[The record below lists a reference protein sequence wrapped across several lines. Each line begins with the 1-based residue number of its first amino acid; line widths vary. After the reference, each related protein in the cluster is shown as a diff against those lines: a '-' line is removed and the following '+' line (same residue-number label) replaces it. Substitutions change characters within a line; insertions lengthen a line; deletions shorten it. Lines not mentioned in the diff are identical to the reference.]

1 MNQVTLIGN
10 VGKDAEF
17 RQFNDGGSV
26 AQFSLATTERGYKLQ
41 NGTEVPDHTD
51 WHYIRVQGKLAEI
64 ARDYVKKGMK
74 LAVIGKIRY
83 REYEH
88 QGQKRTA
95 TEIWASNFEMLGSP
109 DKKNEQPQP
118 QSQQPAQTQQ
128 TANVGHAVYPDSVE
142 TNDGLPF

>member
-10 VGKDAEF
+10 VGKDAES

-88 QGQKRTA
+88 QGVKRIA
-95 TEIWASNFEMLGSP
+95 TEIHASNFEMLGSP
-109 DKKNEQPQP
+109 EKKQEQQPQN
-118 QSQQPAQTQQ
+118 QTSVGQ
-128 TANVGHAVYPDSVE
+128 TVYPNNVPE
-142 TNDGLPF
+142 PANDLPF

>member
-17 RQFNDGGSV
+17 KQFNDGGSV

-74 LAVIGKIRY
+74 LAVTGKIRY

-88 QGQKRTA
+88 QGVKRTA
-95 TEIWASNFEMLGSP
+95 TEICGAG
-109 DKKNEQPQP
+109 
-118 QSQQPAQTQQ
+118 
-128 TANVGHAVYPDSVE
+128 G
-142 TNDGLPF
+142 

>member
-17 RQFNDGGSV
+17 RQFNDGGCI

-51 WHYIRVQGKLAEI
+51 WHYIRAQGKLAEI
-64 ARDYVKKGMK
+64 ARDFIKKGMK

-88 QGQKRTA
+88 QGQKRIA
-95 TEIWASNFEMLGSP
+95 TEILAYNFEMLGSP
-109 DKKNEQPQP
+109 EKKQEQ
-118 QSQQPAQTQQ
+118 QQQQQTQKQQ
-128 TANVGHAVYPDSVE
+128 TVYANQVQEQEND
-142 TNDGLPF
+142 DGLPF

>member
-17 RQFNDGGSV
+17 HQFNDGGCV

-51 WHYIRVQGKLAEI
+51 WHYIHVQGKLAEI
-64 ARDYVKKGMK
+64 ARDYIKKGMK
-74 LAVIGKIRY
+74 LAVTGKIRY

-88 QGQKRTA
+88 QGVKRMA
-95 TEIWASNFEMLGSP
+95 TYIWASNFEMLGRP
-109 DKKNEQPQP
+109 DKKAEQPQP
-118 QSQQPAQTQQ
+118 QTQQPAQTQQ
-128 TANVGHAVYPDSVE
+128 TVYANQVQDNAGD
-142 TNDGLPF
+142 LPF

>member
-17 RQFNDGGSV
+17 RQFNDGGCA

-64 ARDYVKKGMK
+64 ARDFIKKGMK

-88 QGQKRTA
+88 QGQKRIA
-95 TEIWASNFEMLGSP
+95 TEILAYNFEMLGSP
-109 DKKNEQPQP
+109 EKKQEN
-118 QSQQPAQTQQ
+118 QQQQQTQKQQ
-128 TANVGHAVYPDSVE
+128 TVYANQVQEQEND
-142 TNDGLPF
+142 DGLPF

>member
-17 RQFNDGGSV
+17 KQFNDGGSV

-64 ARDYVKKGMK
+64 ARDYVRKGMK

-83 REYEH
+83 REYEY
-88 QGQKRTA
+88 QGVKRIA

-109 DKKNEQPQP
+109 EKKPEQPQP

-128 TANVGHAVYPDSVE
+128 TVYANQVQGQEND
-142 TNDGLPF
+142 DGLPF

>member
-17 RQFNDGGSV
+17 RQFNDGGCV
-26 AQFSLATTERGYKLQ
+26 AKFSLATTERGYKLQ

-51 WHYIRVQGKLAEI
+51 WHYIQVQGKLAEI

-88 QGQKRTA
+88 QGVKRTA

-109 DKKNEQPQP
+109 DKKAEHPQT
-118 QSQQPAQTQQ
+118 QSQQPAQTQTQQ
-128 TANVGHAVYPDSVE
+128 TVYANQVQGD
-142 TNDGLPF
+142 DLPF

>member
-17 RQFNDGGSV
+17 HQFNDGGCV

-64 ARDYVKKGMK
+64 ARDYIKKGMK

-88 QGQKRTA
+88 QGVKRMA

-109 DKKNEQPQP
+109 EKKAEQAVQP
-118 QSQQPAQTQQ
+118 QQPAQTQQ
-128 TANVGHAVYPDSVE
+128 AVYANQGQNTQND
-142 TNDGLPF
+142 DGLPF

>member
-10 VGKDAEF
+10 VDKDAEF

-51 WHYIRVQGKLAEI
+51 WHYIRVQGRLAEI
-64 ARDYVKKGMK
+64 ARDYVRKGMK

-83 REYEH
+83 REYEY
-88 QGQKRTA
+88 QGVKRIA

-109 DKKNEQPQP
+109 EKKPEQPQP

-128 TANVGHAVYPDSVE
+128 TVYANQVQGQEND
-142 TNDGLPF
+142 DGLPF

>member
-17 RQFNDGGSV
+17 RQFNDGCI

-51 WHYIRVQGKLAEI
+51 WHYIRAQGKLAEI
-64 ARDYVKKGMK
+64 ARDFIKKGMK

-88 QGQKRTA
+88 QGQKRIA
-95 TEIWASNFEMLGSP
+95 TEILAYNFEMLGSP
-109 DKKNEQPQP
+109 EKKQEQQQ
-118 QSQQPAQTQQ
+118 QSQTE
-128 TANVGHAVYPDSVE
+128 VGHTVYANQVQEQEND
-142 TNDGLPF
+142 DGLPF

>member
-17 RQFNDGGSV
+17 QQFQDGGCV
-26 AQFSLATTERGYKLQ
+26 AKFSLATTERGYKLQ

-51 WHYIRVQGKLAEI
+51 WHYIRVQGRLAEI
-64 ARDYVKKGMK
+64 ARDYIKKGMK

-88 QGQKRTA
+88 QGVKRMA

-109 DKKNEQPQP
+109 EKKQEQTAQ
-118 QSQQPAQTQQ
+118 QTQQPAQPQQ
-128 TANVGHAVYPDSVE
+128 TVYANQMQDNTGD
-142 TNDGLPF
+142 LPF

>member
-17 RQFNDGGSV
+17 RQFDGGGCI

-88 QGQKRTA
+88 QGQKRIA
-95 TEIWASNFEMLGSP
+95 TEILAYNFEMLGSP
-109 DKKNEQPQP
+109 DKEKNNGNIQQT
-118 QSQQPAQTQQ
+118 QSQNSTGVGQT
-128 TANVGHAVYPDSVE
+128 VYPNNVPEQS
-142 TNDGLPF
+142 NDLPF

>member
-17 RQFNDGGSV
+17 RQFNDGCI

-51 WHYIRVQGKLAEI
+51 WHYIRVQGKLSEI
-64 ARDYVKKGMK
+64 ARDFIKKGMK

-88 QGQKRTA
+88 QGQKRIV
-95 TEIWASNFEMLGSP
+95 TEILAYNFEMLGSP
-109 DKKNEQPQP
+109 EKKQEQ
-118 QSQQPAQTQQ
+118 QQQQQTQKQQ
-128 TANVGHAVYPDSVE
+128 TVYANQVQEQGND
-142 TNDGLPF
+142 DGLPF

>member
-17 RQFNDGGSV
+17 RQFDGGGCI

-74 LAVIGKIRY
+74 LAIVGKIRY

-88 QGQKRTA
+88 QGQKRIA
-95 TEIWASNFEMLGSP
+95 TEILAYNFEMLGNP
-109 DKKNEQPQP
+109 DKEKNNGNIQQT
-118 QSQQPAQTQQ
+118 QSQNSTGVGQT
-128 TANVGHAVYPDSVE
+128 VYPNNVPEQS
-142 TNDGLPF
+142 NDLPF

>member
-17 RQFNDGGSV
+17 KQFNDGGSV

-74 LAVIGKIRY
+74 LAIVGKIRTVSMSIRGRSGY
-83 REYEH
+83 PQRYVH
-88 QGQKRTA
+88 TTSRC
-95 TEIWASNFEMLGSP
+95 WAARRRRDGKCGSG
-109 DKKNEQPQP
+109 
-118 QSQQPAQTQQ
+118 SI
-128 TANVGHAVYPDSVE
+128 SR
-142 TNDGLPF
+142 

>member
-10 VGKDAEF
+10 AGKDAEF
-17 RQFNDGGSV
+17 RQFDGGGCI

-64 ARDYVKKGMK
+64 ARDFIKKGMK
-74 LAVIGKIRY
+74 LAVVGKIRY

-88 QGQKRTA
+88 QGQKRIS
-95 TEIWASNFEMLGSP
+95 TEICAYNFEMLGNP
-109 DKKNEQPQP
+109 DKEKKQEQ
-118 QSQQPAQTQQ
+118 QQQQQTQKQQ
-128 TANVGHAVYPDSVE
+128 TVYANQVQEQEND
-142 TNDGLPF
+142 DGLPF

>member
-74 LAVIGKIRY
+74 LAVVGKIRY

-88 QGQKRTA
+88 QGVKRMA

-109 DKKNEQPQP
+109 EKKAEQAVQT
-118 QSQQPAQTQQ
+118 QQQAQTQTQQ
-128 TANVGHAVYPDSVE
+128 TVYANQVQGD
-142 TNDGLPF
+142 DLPF

>member
-17 RQFNDGGSV
+17 RQFDGGGCI

-41 NGTEVPDHTD
+41 NGTDVPDHTD

-74 LAVIGKIRY
+74 LAIVGKIRY

-88 QGQKRTA
+88 QGQKRIA
-95 TEIWASNFEMLGSP
+95 TEILAYNFEMLGSSE
-109 DKKNEQPQP
+109 KKNEQPQP
-118 QSQQPAQTQQ
+118 QPQQPVQTQQ
-128 TANVGHAVYPDSVE
+128 TVYANQVQEQEND
-142 TNDGLPF
+142 DGLPF

>member
-17 RQFNDGGSV
+17 RQFDGGGCI

-83 REYEH
+83 REYEQ
-88 QGQKRTA
+88 QGQKRIA
-95 TEIWASNFEMLGSP
+95 TEILAYNFEMLGNP
-109 DKKNEQPQP
+109 DKEKNNGNIQQT
-118 QSQQPAQTQQ
+118 QSQNSTGVGQT
-128 TANVGHAVYPDSVE
+128 VYPNNVPE
-142 TNDGLPF
+142 PTNDLPF

>member
-17 RQFNDGGSV
+17 RQFDGGGCV

-51 WHYIRVQGKLAEI
+51 WHYIRVQGMLAEI

-88 QGQKRTA
+88 QGQKRIA
-95 TEIWASNFEMLGSP
+95 TEILAYNFEMLGSSE
-109 DKKNEQPQP
+109 KKNEQPQP
-118 QSQQPAQTQQ
+118 QPQQPAQTQQ
-128 TANVGHAVYPDSVE
+128 TVYADQGQE
-142 TNDGLPF
+142 QENDDGLPF

>member
-17 RQFNDGGSV
+17 HQFNDGGCV

-88 QGQKRTA
+88 QGVKRIA

-109 DKKNEQPQP
+109 DKKAEQPQT
-118 QSQQPAQTQQ
+118 QSQQPVQTQQ
-128 TANVGHAVYPDSVE
+128 TVYANQGQNPQ
-142 TNDGLPF
+142 NDLPF

>member
-26 AQFSLATTERGYKLQ
+26 AQFSIATTERGYKLQ

-64 ARDYVKKGMK
+64 ARDFIKKGMR

-88 QGQKRTA
+88 QGQKRIA
-95 TEIWASNFEMLGSP
+95 TEILAYNFEMLGSP
-109 DKKNEQPQP
+109 EKKQEQ
-118 QSQQPAQTQQ
+118 QQQQQTQKQQ
-128 TANVGHAVYPDSVE
+128 TVYANQVQEQEND
-142 TNDGLPF
+142 DGLPF

>member
-17 RQFNDGGSV
+17 RQFQDGGCV
-26 AQFSLATTERGYKLQ
+26 AKFSLATTERGYKLQ

-51 WHYIRVQGKLAEI
+51 WHHIRVQGRLAEI
-64 ARDYVKKGMK
+64 ARDYVRKGMK

-83 REYEH
+83 SEYEH
-88 QGQKRTA
+88 QGVKRIA

-109 DKKNEQPQP
+109 EKKAEQAVQT
-118 QSQQPAQTQQ
+118 QQQAQPAQTQK
-128 TANVGHAVYPDSVE
+128 TVYANQVQNNAGD
-142 TNDGLPF
+142 LPF

>member
-17 RQFNDGGSV
+17 RQFDGGGCV

-64 ARDYVKKGMK
+64 ARDFIKKGMK
-74 LAVIGKIRY
+74 LVVVGKIRY

-88 QGQKRTA
+88 QGQKRIS
-95 TEIWASNFEMLGSP
+95 TEICAYNFEMLGNP
-109 DKKNEQPQP
+109 DKEKNNGNIQQT
-118 QSQQPAQTQQ
+118 QSQNSTGVGQT
-128 TANVGHAVYPDSVE
+128 VY
-142 TNDGLPF
+142 TNNIPEQSNDLPF

>member
-17 RQFNDGGSV
+17 RQFNDGCI

-51 WHYIRVQGKLAEI
+51 WHYIRAQGKLAEI

-88 QGQKRTA
+88 QGQKRIA
-95 TEIWASNFEMLGSP
+95 TEILAYNFEMLGSP
-109 DKKNEQPQP
+109 EKKQEQPQT

-128 TANVGHAVYPDSVE
+128 TVYANHVQEQEND
-142 TNDGLPF
+142 DGLPF

>member
-74 LAVIGKIRY
+74 LAVTGKIRY

-88 QGQKRTA
+88 QGVKRIA

-109 DKKNEQPQP
+109 EKKQEQTAQ
-118 QSQQPAQTQQ
+118 QTQQPAQPQQ
-128 TANVGHAVYPDSVE
+128 TVYANQMQDNTGD
-142 TNDGLPF
+142 LPF

>member
-74 LAVIGKIRY
+74 LAVVGKIRY

-88 QGQKRTA
+88 QGVKRMA

-109 DKKNEQPQP
+109 EKKAEQAVQP
-118 QSQQPAQTQQ
+118 QQPAQTQQ
-128 TANVGHAVYPDSVE
+128 TVYANQVQGQEND
-142 TNDGLPF
+142 DGLPF

>member
-17 RQFNDGGSV
+17 QQFQDGGCV
-26 AQFSLATTERGYKLQ
+26 AKFSLATTERGYKLQ

-51 WHYIRVQGKLAEI
+51 WHYIRVQGRLAEI
-64 ARDYVKKGMK
+64 ARDYIKKGMK

-88 QGQKRTA
+88 QGVKRMA

-109 DKKNEQPQP
+109 EKKPEQ
-118 QSQQPAQTQQ
+118 SAQPAQTQQ
-128 TANVGHAVYPDSVE
+128 TVYANQVQDNAGD
-142 TNDGLPF
+142 LPF

>member
-10 VGKDAEF
+10 VGKDVEF
-17 RQFNDGGSV
+17 RQFNDGGCA

-51 WHYIRVQGKLAEI
+51 WHYIRAQGKLAEI
-64 ARDYVKKGMK
+64 ARDFIKKGMK

-88 QGQKRTA
+88 QGQKRIA
-95 TEIWASNFEMLGSP
+95 TEILAYNFEMLGSP
-109 DKKNEQPQP
+109 EKKQEQ
-118 QSQQPAQTQQ
+118 QQQQQTQKQQ
-128 TANVGHAVYPDSVE
+128 TVYANHVQAD
-142 TNDGLPF
+142 DLPF

>member
-17 RQFNDGGSV
+17 KQFNDGGSV

-88 QGQKRTA
+88 QGQKRIS
-95 TEIWASNFEMLGSP
+95 TEIWAYNFEMLGNP
-109 DKKNEQPQP
+109 EKKNEQPQH
-118 QSQQPAQTQQ
+118 QQQQTQTQQ
-128 TANVGHAVYPDSVE
+128 TVYANHVQAD
-142 TNDGLPF
+142 DLPF

>member
-1 MNQVTLIGN
+1 MNQVALIGN

-17 RQFNDGGSV
+17 HQFNDGGCV

-51 WHYIRVQGKLAEI
+51 WHYIRVQGRLAEI
-64 ARDYVKKGMK
+64 ARDYIKKGMK
-74 LAVIGKIRY
+74 LAVVGKIRY

-88 QGQKRTA
+88 QGVKRMA

-109 DKKNEQPQP
+109 EKKAEQAVQT
-118 QSQQPAQTQQ
+118 QQQAQTQTQQ
-128 TANVGHAVYPDSVE
+128 TVYANQVQGQEND
-142 TNDGLPF
+142 DGLPF

>member
-64 ARDYVKKGMK
+64 ARDYDRKGMK
-74 LAVIGKIRY
+74 LAVTGKIRY

-88 QGQKRTA
+88 QGVKRIA
-95 TEIWASNFEMLGSP
+95 TEICASNFEMLGSP
-109 DKKNEQPQP
+109 EKKNEQPQP

-128 TANVGHAVYPDSVE
+128 TANVGQAVYPDSVE

>member
-17 RQFNDGGSV
+17 KKFNDGGSV

-74 LAVIGKIRY
+74 LAVTGKIRY

-88 QGQKRTA
+88 QGVKRIA
-95 TEIWASNFEMLGSP
+95 TEICASNFEMLGSP

-118 QSQQPAQTQQ
+118 QPQQPAQIQQ
-128 TANVGHAVYPDSVE
+128 TVYANQVQGD
-142 TNDGLPF
+142 DLPF

>member
-17 RQFNDGGSV
+17 KQFNDGGCV

-41 NGTEVPDHTD
+41 NGTEVPDRTD
-51 WHYIRVQGKLAEI
+51 WHAIRVQGKLAEI

-74 LAVIGKIRY
+74 LAVVGKIRY

-88 QGQKRTA
+88 QGVKRMA
-95 TEIWASNFEMLGSP
+95 TEIWASNFEMLGSTE
-109 DKKNEQPQP
+109 KNAEQHQP
-118 QSQQPAQTQQ
+118 QSQQPAQTQTQQ
-128 TANVGHAVYPDSVE
+128 TVYAN
-142 TNDGLPF
+142 